1 MSIPIRIH
9 EHGIFTPTFSYY
21 FTLYLPSCYFFGK
34 LVGKYTC
41 SGPMDP
47 MDLSNF
53 WRYLGFTPP
62 PKKKK
67 TKKTY
72 KSSLF
77 GEGDTQFFLYS
88 TSTTIL
94 KNLMWNLKRSLWKM
108 SFSFKIDVNC
118 KLPRFLFVDHVAV
131 SNMLYVPSSSLYLG
145 KMTSLTSPGFS
156 STKWMH
162 GSS

>member
-1 MSIPIRIH
+1 MVPWILWIFQIFG
-9 EHGIFTPTFSYY
+9 GIWG
-21 FTLYLPSCYFFGK
+21 L
-34 LVGKYTC
+34 
-41 SGPMDP
+41 
-47 MDLSNF
+47 
-53 WRYLGFTPP
+53 PP
-62 PKKKK
+62 PPQKKK

-156 STKWMH
+156 STKLAWIFM
-162 GSS
+162 SFLALRRLKLE